1 MSKNKQKSKKKK
13 HTLGPNNM
21 LKCIVWAVYDGGKLQ
36 GPGIVKIYLKKKRK
50 LKKSNNYLKIKKKKN
65 IT

>member
-36 GPGIVKIYLKKKRK
+36 GLGIVKMPKNIFKKHKKNWKNQKKK
-50 LKKSNNYLKIKKKKN
+50 
-65 IT
+65 T